1 MATSTVGVTS
11 EKQDLLHAIDFAMEF
26 FNKRMQEGRLTPE
39 QHQALAMYYKENRA
53 RVETG
58 GPPSDEMTLPKRT
71 ACWSCRAA
79 VDPRNPCCVECGAPS
94 QGEAVD
100 RLRYLVFVCYELK
113 KHEKVGRI
121 PLAVAHDLMAE
132 GNERIAALRGKLDE
146 QRAPLV
152 QAVTAEPPAPPP
164 AAVPVPVAQVTL
176 PPPRAPRKR
185 PSERPATVQPIE
197 PAAPPA
203 PRRSV
208 IDILLDPRTI
218 QWLLASGGALLV
230 LGLVIWLAAEGL
242 FENKLFV
249 AVLLGVGN
257 AALLGGG
264 WALIHFTRYQIAGR
278 AVTLLACLLMPLNLW
293 FYDAQGLMPLKE
305 GGHLWI
311 PALVICALYAVS
323 ARLLKDPV
331 FVPVLVAGVTMTG
344 LLLLADQLF
353 DKFWEI
359 TAPSTL
365 LVVLGLVF
373 IHAERLFPVSDGPF
387 SRRRFGL
394 TFFWSGHAVLAAGLL
409 LLFFAQLFGGWLYPV
424 VKPVYE
430 HFGFTQ
436 PEVVTSFGGKW
447 LALLLV
453 LAGTY
458 AYAYSDVVVR
468 RIGVYI
474 YIAVFTLLWAEVLF
488 ITIFAE
494 FWTIPAAEVVAVAL
508 ALTGLLAN
516 VVLVSMAKGQPALQ
530 RVGAPLALFLC
541 GIPVLLGLVLHF
553 QAMITRP
560 PLLHHELHWSYVVA
574 MAVTAGSCR
583 IGAHLYRHERQ
594 VISTTYFFGTAA
606 ALMAGAAGILIVASD
621 GKMPWHEQ
629 APLLMVIPILY
640 LIASRLYRGHTEER
654 PLGWV
659 AHAAAAVMLLSSLG
673 AAFKGFAL
681 VSGEELNLL
690 LAAFFAEAALFY
702 GVAAVTREKSLNVY
716 FATAAA
722 CAAVWQLLKHANSAD
737 EWYTLAFAVTGLV
750 LLGLYRFA
758 VLEKYGGDL
767 AAAAFQCANAM
778 LLLAFTA
785 AALITGTELLLHADA
800 VRQAITE
807 PTSEKGPLVLML
819 LVMVLASLAA
829 VVLVRHQGWRR
840 FYVGAAAVNA
850 AEAVLVLLLLGTL
863 TPAQKLET
871 AALVVGVLLLGAGYF
886 GWYREQERHD
896 DLTTLELFFGSLL
909 VAVPVAIT
917 VVSGRWTKSLDTF
930 HWLNEVGMLALG
942 LLLLAA
948 GYACR
953 LKAPTLAGAFMM
965 AVYLLSLVLFLRI
978 PERLQTTALYIMIG
992 GGVFFATG
1000 LVLAVYRD
1008 RLRTLPERIKRREG
1022 VFRVLAWR

>member
-1 MATSTVGVTS
+1 VLG
-11 EKQDLLHAIDFAMEF
+11 EK
-26 FNKRMQEGRLTPE
+26 
-39 QHQALAMYYKENRA
+39 
-53 RVETG
+53 
-58 GPPSDEMTLPKRT
+58 
-71 ACWSCRAA
+71 
-79 VDPRNPCCVECGAPS
+79 
-94 QGEAVD
+94 VD
-100 RLRYLVFVCYELK
+100 RLREFIFVCHEIK
-113 KHEKVGRI
+113 KHEKAGRI
-121 PLAVAHDLMAE
+121 PLAVSHDLMAE
-132 GNERIAALRGKLDE
+132 GNERIAALRGRLEE
-146 QRAPLV
+146 QRVPLV
-152 QAVTAEPPAPPP
+152 QAVTARPPAPPP
-164 AAVPVPVAQVTL
+164 AAVPVPVAEVAA
-176 PPPRAPRKR
+176 PPRPRKKQ
-185 PSERPATVQPIE
+185 SERPATVRPVE
-197 PAAPPA
+197 PAEPPA

-230 LGLVIWLAAEGL
+230 LGLVIWLAAVGL
-242 FENKLFV
+242 FDDKLFV
-249 AVLLGVGN
+249 AVALGVGN
-257 AALLGGG
+257 AVLLGGG
-264 WALIHFTRYQIAGR
+264 WALIHFSRYQIAGR
-278 AVTLLACLLMPLNLW
+278 AVTLLACLVMPLNLW
-293 FYDAQGLMPLKE
+293 FYDAQGLIPLKE

-331 FVPVLVAGVTMTG
+331 FVPVFVAGVTMTG
-344 LLLLADQLF
+344 LLLLADRLVL
-353 DKFWEI
+353 KFWEI

-373 IHAERLFPVSDGPF
+373 IHVERLFPVSDGPF

-409 LLFFAQLFGGWLYPV
+409 LLLGAQLLGGWLYPV
-424 VKPVYE
+424 VRPVYD

-436 PEVVTSFGGKW
+436 PEVVTSAAGKW

-453 LAGTY
+453 LVGTY

-468 RIGVYI
+468 RVGVYI

-488 ITIFAE
+488 ITIFADL
-494 FWTIPAAEVVAVAL
+494 WTIPAAEVVAIAL

-516 VVLVSMAKGQPALQ
+516 FVLVSMAKGQQALQ

-541 GIPVLLGLVLHF
+541 GLPVLLGLLLHF
-553 QAMITRP
+553 QAMIATP
-560 PLLHHELHWSYVVA
+560 PLLHKLDWSYVVA

-594 VISTTYFFGTAA
+594 VISTIYFFGTAA
-606 ALMAGAAGILIVASD
+606 ALMAGAAGVLIVASG
-621 GKMPWHEQ
+621 GKMAWHDQ

-640 LIASRLYRGHTEER
+640 LIASRLYRGHTAER

-659 AHAAAAVMLLSSLG
+659 AHAATAVMLLSCLG

-722 CAAVWQLLKHANSAD
+722 CAAVWQLIKYAAWPD
-737 EWYTLAFAVTGLV
+737 EYFTLAFAVTGLV
-750 LLGLYRFA
+750 LLVLYRFA

-767 AAAAFQCANAM
+767 ATAAFQCANAM

-785 AALITGTELLLHADA
+785 AVLITGTELLVRLQHGDHALLE
-800 VRQAITE
+800 V
-807 PTSEKGPLVLML
+807 KLPLVLML
-819 LVMVLASLAA
+819 LLMVAASLGA
-829 VVLVRHQGWRR
+829 VVLVKHQGWRR
-840 FYVGAAAVNA
+840 FYVGAAAVNGA
-850 AEAVLVLLLLGTL
+850 LAVLVLVTLGTL
-863 TPAQKLET
+863 TVPQKLEV
-871 AALVVGVLLLGAGYF
+871 AALVVGGLLLAAGYL

-896 DLTTLELFFGSLL
+896 DLTSMELIFGSLL

-942 LLLLAA
+942 LLLLAT

-953 LKAPTLAGAFMM
+953 LRAPTLAGAFMM
-965 AVYLLSLVLFLRI
+965 VVYLVSLVLFIRL
-978 PERLQTTALYIMIG
+978 PERLQAIALYIMIG
-992 GGVFFATG
+992 GGVPFAVG

-1008 RLRTLPERIKRREG
+1008 RLRTLPDRIKRREG
-1022 VFRVLAWR
+1022 VFRVLSWR